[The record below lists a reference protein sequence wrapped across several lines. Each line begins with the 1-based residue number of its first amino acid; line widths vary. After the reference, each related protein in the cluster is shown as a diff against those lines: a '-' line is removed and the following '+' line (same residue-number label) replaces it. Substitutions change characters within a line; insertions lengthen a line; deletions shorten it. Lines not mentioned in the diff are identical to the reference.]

1 MKFTL
6 LFVAVA
12 SASQGTPCSNQDC
25 PTWNE
30 QMNSAAGFA
39 QVHGEP
45 CSNGSCPSYNDQ
57 MASSAGF
64 AQTQGVPLSIYP
76 SLESYSEKMPSS
88 SGFVQEKLESF
99 VQTSACHQS
108 GVEGVTCL

>member
-45 CSNGSCPSYNDQ
+45 CSNQSCPSYNEG
-57 MASSAGF
+57 MASAAGF
-64 AQTQGVPLSIYP
+64 AQTEGAPLP
-76 SLESYSEKMPSS
+76 ALESYSEKMPSS
-88 SGFVQEKLESF
+88 AGFVQEKIEAF